1 MLCNCVAQLILD
13 IGFSYQLSTTVR
25 CNFVLVY
32 GRCQIRDDQTAM
44 IRLGDMMTVG
54 GAVIDIETMAL
65 HGS

>member
-1 MLCNCVAQLILD
+1 MLCNCVAHLILVV
-13 IGFSYQLSTTVR
+13 GLSYQLSTTIR

-44 IRLGDMMTVG
+44 IRLGEMMTVG
-54 GAVIDIETMAL
+54 GAVIDIETMAR